1 MQPQN
6 NLYTGTELPQTRERI
21 ERWIMPVGS
30 KDLNSG
36 EYFYKTAVKTWTPLK
51 VKLDFGQKIVWLI
64 FGLFFKGCG
73 LLFCSRSGH
82 TDVVKLEKNRRIQI
96 EMIKIKPDS
105 KIVERRTLELK

>member
-1 MQPQN
+1 
-6 NLYTGTELPQTRERI
+6 
-21 ERWIMPVGS
+21 MPVGS

-82 TDVVKLEKNRRIQI
+82 TAARQPGCNRMVAIYI
-96 EMIKIKPDS
+96 FTKYIIVGTPKGLPFIKYYLCY
-105 KIVERRTLELK
+105 TY

>member
-1 MQPQN
+1 
-6 NLYTGTELPQTRERI
+6 
-21 ERWIMPVGS
+21 MPVGS

-82 TDVVKLEKNRRIQI
+82 TDIRNGVLNVGLKVLNLSIQMFSHFILSHAYMEKIRYIYT
-96 EMIKIKPDS
+96 KS
-105 KIVERRTLELK
+105 YY

>member
-73 LLFCSRSGH
+73 LLFCSQSGN
-82 TDVVKLEKNRRIQI
+82 TVLDQ
-96 EMIKIKPDS
+96 
-105 KIVERRTLELK
+105 